1 MDKRNKAAYEQAL
14 RQADANQ
21 AQQLGLFNN
30 QFNANK
36 ADQKKNAMQIYKQ
49 ELDAQVQNRQA
60 MKAYGN
66 MTSVEKEMNKDELV
80 AYKNYDNKD
89 LSLVPGA
96 VSSKRFADPRPQK
109 YNSPQ
114 QNSGKAAIAL
124 NEDKI

>member
-49 ELDAQVQNRQA
+49 ELDA
-60 MKAYGN
+60 
-66 MTSVEKEMNKDELV
+66 
-80 AYKNYDNKD
+80 
-89 LSLVPGA
+89 
-96 VSSKRFADPRPQK
+96 
-109 YNSPQ
+109 
-114 QNSGKAAIAL
+114 
-124 NEDKI
+124 